1 MTRLVL
7 GTSLVALSLAALVF
21 LVWWWL
27 AGTGRH
33 RAPRPAAGGAGALEG
48 APAVLTGAGRADT
61 DTLALQAADRADFAH
76 CPAEQRRTAHFLHAD
91 GSRTCCGCSTTT
103 SREEAARD

>member
-33 RAPRPAAGGAGALEG
+33 RAPRQTEGGAGVLEG
-48 APAVLTGAGRADT
+48 APAVPPPGRADP
-61 DTLALQAADRADFAH
+61 DTLAFQAADRADFAH
-76 CPAEQRRTAHFLHAD
+76 CPAERRRTPHFLHND
-91 GSRTCCGCSTTT
+91 GSRTCAQCETTT
-103 SREEAARD
+103 AGDET